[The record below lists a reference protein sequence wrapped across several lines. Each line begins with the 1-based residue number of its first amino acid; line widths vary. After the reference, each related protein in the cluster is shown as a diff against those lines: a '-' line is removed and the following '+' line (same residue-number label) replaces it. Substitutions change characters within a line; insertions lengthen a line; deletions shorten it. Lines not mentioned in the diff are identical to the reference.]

1 MRENMIQKMSKVPS
15 LRHIN
20 HQSHCSFI
28 IKEGAFD
35 LNTSWHYHQE
45 LEILYIKKGKV
56 SAIMGNNFMVFEGGD
71 LLLLGSN
78 FPHVIFKNETDEINE
93 NVPEGIVIQFRQDFL
108 GENFFSIPEMA
119 HVKVLLEKSQNGL
132 FFRHTTDDKVR
143 SQIDN
148 IRKRDYAH
156 QLITLLQIL
165 LHLADCKKFEFL
177 TIEKHYQLSELD
189 ELRMQRVKKY
199 LYKNFKNRITIG
211 EVAEIAN
218 MTETSFCRYYK
229 RKTLKSFTRTLN
241 EIRISRACELLQNGH
256 SNVTEACFQ
265 SGFNSLP
272 FFSRTFKKI
281 VGVSPSSYKSQ
292 DIDHLVRW

>member
-1 MRENMIQKMSKVPS
+1 MSKVPS

-20 HQSHCSFI
+20 HQRHCSFI

-35 LNTSWHYHQE
+35 LDTSWHYHEE
-45 LEILYIKKGKV
+45 LEILFIKKGKV

-78 FPHVIFKNETDEINE
+78 FPHVIFRNATDQDVSE
-93 NVPEGIVIQFRQDFL
+93 NVPEGIVIQFRSGFL
-108 GENFFSIPEMA
+108 GENFFSIPEMTN
-119 HVKVLLEKSQNGL
+119 VKVLLQKSQNGL
-132 FFRHTTDDKVR
+132 FFRHSIRDEVR
-143 SQIDN
+143 SQIEK
-148 IRKRDYAH
+148 ISKKDYSH
-156 QLITLLQIL
+156 QLIILLQIL
-165 LHLADCKKFEFL
+165 LHLADNCKFDFL
-177 TIEKHYQLSELD
+177 TSEKHYQHSELD
-189 ELRMQRVKKY
+189 ELRMQRVKRY
-199 LYKNFKNRITIG
+199 IYSNFKNRITIG

-241 EIRISRACELLQNGH
+241 EIRISHACELLQNGH
-256 SNVTEACFQ
+256 SNVTEACFL
-265 SGFNSLP
+265 SGFNSLA

-292 DIDHLVRW
+292 DIEHLVRW